1 MLKVPLHA
9 DLACK
14 HSPCGY
20 VVPLI
25 QADELVI
32 DLSGSEVVVALFHT
46 DEGDCVPVQN
56 RHYLNAIEGG
66 QEN

>member
-1 MLKVPLHA
+1 MPLHA

-20 VVPLI
+20 VVSLI
-25 QADELVI
+25 QTDEFVI
-32 DLSGSEVVVALFHT
+32 DLSGSEVVVALFHS
-46 DEGDCVPVQN
+46 DEGNRVPMQN
-56 RHYLNAIEGG
+56 RHHFNAIEGG